1 MDKREM
7 IGQIRMCID
16 KSQYGKGIKL
26 AEKAIGIMPTSPVVH
41 NLMGVLLEKQNRHVH
56 AIQQYK
62 VACELDMS
70 YEPAHQKL
78 ERYGIFFPLHN
89 CAYCKER
96 ISL

>member
-16 KSQYGKGIKL
+16 KSQYGKGIKI

-41 NLMGVLLEKQNRHVH
+41 NLMGVLLENQNCHVQ

-70 YEPAHQKL
+70 YGKT
-78 ERYGIFFPLHN
+78 GIDKTGGAVSCSLPDF
-89 CAYCKER
+89 
-96 ISL
+96 ISLRKS

>member
-70 YEPAHQKL
+70 YEPAHQNL

-89 CAYCKER
+89 CAYCKEK